1 MIIYSNPQNNFT
13 KISNAF
19 IQDSNISA
27 EAKMVGIL
35 LMSYPSDWVV
45 NIAHL
50 SKTLGKGVATIRKAL
65 KELMQTGKLAIS
77 EQERDAQGRFTKN
90 EKVYEFVGEVVC
102 ENLAELAEQEFLELK
117 EQGEEQVLEQIE
129 QGTENSEVS
138 PRNKNSV
145 CGDFDTHTKNNIIY
159 KERKICIVQE
169 SKKTIL
175 LNSFFK
181 IPKQSLNLDF
191 SSLNEDERKAYE
203 EFIRYREESRK
214 LTISTKKSIL
224 EKLKK
229 LKEQGE
235 NIIAVVERSI
245 ENGWSGLFL
254 IPKHLKSQSQALP
267 KYKTEI
273 QGDSAQIALHNE
285 LLNLLLSANPS
296 FSLERM
302 KEDKIETARHSE
314 LGLIGIHKQQ
324 GRLRLCDKSQEARV
338 LQRLRGNVAQE
349 A

>member
-1 MIIYSNPQNNFT
+1 MIIHSNPQNNFT

-35 LMSYPSDWVV
+35 LMSYPSDWIV

-65 KELMQTGKLAIS
+65 RELIQTGKLTIS
-77 EQERDAQGRFTKN
+77 EQERDAQGRFSKN
-90 EKVYEFVGEVVC
+90 EKVYEFVGEVAS
-102 ENLAELAEQEFLELK
+102 ENLAELSNQEFLELRNSS
-117 EQGEEQVLEQIE
+117 IE
-129 QGTENSEVS
+129 QSTENSEVL
-138 PRNKNSV
+138 PRDAFTDS
-145 CGDFDTHTKNNIIY
+145 GDFDTHIKNNIIY
-159 KERKICIVQE
+159 KERIYIVRD
-169 SKKTIL
+169 SKKHIL
-175 LNSFFK
+175 LNSLFK

-191 SSLNEDERKAYE
+191 APLNEDERKAYE
-203 EFIRYREESRK
+203 EFIQYREESRK
-214 LTISTKKSIL
+214 LTMSTKKSIL

-254 IPKHLKSQSQALP
+254 TPKHTKAQSQALP
-267 KYKTEI
+267 KYKAE
-273 QGDSAQIALHNE
+273 QGESAHITLHRE
-285 LLNLLLSANPS
+285 LLGLLLSANPS

-302 KEDKIETARHSE
+302 KEGKIETARHSE
-314 LGLIGIHKQQ
+314 WGLIGIHKQQ
-324 GRLRLCDKSQEARV
+324 GLLRLCDKSQEARV
-338 LQRLRGNVAQE
+338 LQGLMGNVAQE

>member
-1 MIIYSNPQNNFT
+1 MIIHSNPQNNFT

-35 LMSYPSDWVV
+35 LMSYPSDWIV

-65 KELMQTGKLAIS
+65 KELIQTGKLTIS
-77 EQERDAQGRFTKN
+77 EQERDEKGRFTKD
-90 EKVYEFVGEVVC
+90 EKIYEFVGEVEC
-102 ENLAELAEQEFLELK
+102 ENLAELSAKEFLELK
-117 EQGEEQVLEQIE
+117 NRNIE
-129 QGTENSEVS
+129 QSTENAEFL
-138 PRNKNSV
+138 PRDDSTDS
-145 CGDFDTHTKNNIIY
+145 GAFDTHTKNNILNKEKIY
-159 KERKICIVQE
+159 IVRD
-169 SKKTIL
+169 SKKHIL
-175 LNSFFK
+175 LNSLFK

-191 SSLNEDERKAYE
+191 SSFDEGERKAYE
-203 EFIRYREESRK
+203 EFIRYREETRK

-235 NIIAVVERSI
+235 NIVAVVERSI
-245 ENGWSGLFL
+245 ENGWSGLFPL
-254 IPKHLKSQSQALP
+254 PRNQRTQRTQAQRQTQETQEKSAEM
-267 KYKTEI
+267 T
-273 QGDSAQIALHNE
+273 LHNE
-285 LLNLLLSANPS
+285 LLNLLLLANPS
-296 FSLERM
+296 FSLERF
-302 KEDKIETARHSE
+302 KEGKIETATHRD
-314 LGLIGIHKQQ
+314 LGFIGIHKEQ
-324 GRLRLCDKSQEARV
+324 GLLRLCDKSQEARY

>member
-35 LMSYPSDWVV
+35 LMSYPNDWIV

-50 SKTLGKGVATIRKAL
+50 SNILGKGVATIRKAL
-65 KELMQTGKLAIS
+65 KELVHIGKLTIS
-77 EQERDAQGRFTKN
+77 KQERDAQGRFTKD
-90 EKVYEFVGEVVC
+90 EKVYKFVGEVEC
-102 ENLAELAEQEFLELK
+102 ENLAELSIQEFLELK
-117 EQGEEQVLEQIE
+117 EKIE
-129 QGTENSEVS
+129 QGTENAESLSRDNFTDSGV
-138 PRNKNSV
+138 
-145 CGDFDTHTKNNIIY
+145 FDTHTKNNNIY
-159 KERKICIVQE
+159 KEKIYIVRD
-169 SKKTIL
+169 SKKHIL
-175 LNSFFK
+175 LNSLFK
-181 IPKQSLNLDF
+181 IPKQSLSLDF
-191 SSLNEDERKAYE
+191 SSLNEDEKRAYE
-203 EFIRYREESRK
+203 EFIRYREETRK
-214 LTISTKKSIL
+214 LTQTTKKSIL

-254 IPKHLKSQSQALP
+254 IPKHLKRQSQALP
-267 KYKTEI
+267 KNKTEI
-273 QGDSAQIALHNE
+273 QGDNAQIALHNE

-314 LGLIGIHKQQ
+314 LGLVGIHKQQ

-338 LQRLRGNVAQE
+338 LQRLRDNVAQE
-349 A
+349 I

>member
-1 MIIYSNPQNNFT
+1 MIIHSNPQNNFT

-35 LMSYPSDWVV
+35 LMSYPSDWIV

-65 KELMQTGKLAIS
+65 KELIQTGKLTIS
-77 EQERDAQGRFTKN
+77 EQERDEKGRFAKD
-90 EKVYEFVGEVVC
+90 ERIYEFVGEVEC
-102 ENLAELAEQEFLELK
+102 ENLAELSAKEFLELRNRN
-117 EQGEEQVLEQIE
+117 IE
-129 QGTENSEVS
+129 QSTENSES
-138 PRNKNSV
+138 LPHNDFTDS
-145 CGDFDTHTKNNIIY
+145 GDFDTHTKNNILNKEKIY
-159 KERKICIVQE
+159 IVRD
-169 SKKTIL
+169 SKKHIL
-175 LNSFFK
+175 LNSLFK
-181 IPKQSLNLDF
+181 IPKQSLSLDF
-191 SSLNEDERKAYE
+191 SSFDEGERKAYE

-245 ENGWSGLFL
+245 ENGWSGLFPL
-254 IPKHLKSQSQALP
+254 SRNQRTQRIQAQRQTQDTQEKSAEM
-267 KYKTEI
+267 T
-273 QGDSAQIALHNE
+273 LHDE
-285 LLNLLLSANPS
+285 LLSLLLSANPS

-302 KEDKIETARHSE
+302 KEDRIETARHSE
-314 LGLIGIHKQQ
+314 WGLVGIHKQQ
-324 GRLRLCDKSQEARV
+324 GLLRLCDKSQEARI

>member
-35 LMSYPSDWVV
+35 LMSYPNDWKV

-50 SKTLGKGVATIRKAL
+50 SNILGKGVATIRKAL
-65 KELMQTGKLAIS
+65 KELVHIGKLTIS
-77 EQERDAQGRFTKN
+77 KQERDAQGRFTKD
-90 EKVYEFVGEVVC
+90 EKVYKFVGEVEC
-102 ENLAELAEQEFLELK
+102 ENLAELSIQEFLELK
-117 EQGEEQVLEQIE
+117 EKIE
-129 QGTENSEVS
+129 QGTENAESLSRDNFTDSGV
-138 PRNKNSV
+138 
-145 CGDFDTHTKNNIIY
+145 FDTHTKNNNIY
-159 KERKICIVQE
+159 KEKIYIVRD
-169 SKKTIL
+169 SKKHIL
-175 LNSFFK
+175 LNSLFK
-181 IPKQSLNLDF
+181 IPKQSLSLDF
-191 SSLNEDERKAYE
+191 SSLNEDEKRAYE
-203 EFIRYREESRK
+203 EFIRYREETRK
-214 LTISTKKSIL
+214 LTQTTKKSIL

-254 IPKHLKSQSQALP
+254 IPKHLKRQSQALP
-267 KYKTEI
+267 KNKTEI
-273 QGDSAQIALHNE
+273 QGDNAQIALHNE

-314 LGLIGIHKQQ
+314 LGLVGIHKQQ

-338 LQRLRGNVAQE
+338 LQRLRDNVAQE
-349 A
+349 I

>member
-1 MIIYSNPQNNFT
+1 MIIHSNPQNNFT

-35 LMSYPSDWVV
+35 LMSYPSDWIV

-65 KELMQTGKLAIS
+65 KELIQTGKLAIS

-90 EKVYEFVGEVVC
+90 EKVYEFVGEVEC
-102 ENLAELAEQEFLELK
+102 ENLAELSAKEFLELRNRN
-117 EQGEEQVLEQIE
+117 IE
-129 QGTENSEVS
+129 QSTENSES
-138 PRNKNSV
+138 LPRDDFTDS
-145 CGDFDTHTKNNIIY
+145 GDFDTHTKNNILNKEKIY
-159 KERKICIVQE
+159 IVRD
-169 SKKTIL
+169 SKKRIL
-175 LNSFFK
+175 LNSLFK
-181 IPKQSLNLDF
+181 IPKQSLSLDF
-191 SSLNEDERKAYE
+191 SSFDEGERKAYE

-245 ENGWSGLFL
+245 ENGWVGLFL

-267 KYKTEI
+267 KCKTEN
-273 QGDSAQIALHNE
+273 QGESAQIALHKE
-285 LLNLLLSANPS
+285 LLSLLLSANPS

-302 KEDKIETARHSE
+302 KEDRIETARHSE
-314 LGLIGIHKQQ
+314 WGLVGIHKQQ
-324 GRLRLCDKSQEARV
+324 GRLRLCDKSQEARI
-338 LQRLRGNVAQE
+338 LQRLRDNVAQE

>member
-1 MIIYSNPQNNFT
+1 MIIHSNPQNNFT

-35 LMSYPSDWVV
+35 LMSYPSDWIV

-65 KELMQTGKLAIS
+65 KELIQTGKLTIS
-77 EQERDAQGRFTKN
+77 EQERDEKGRFAKD
-90 EKVYEFVGEVVC
+90 ERIYEFVGEVEC
-102 ENLAELAEQEFLELK
+102 ENLAELSAKEFLELRNRN
-117 EQGEEQVLEQIE
+117 IE
-129 QGTENSEVS
+129 QSTENSES
-138 PRNKNSV
+138 LPHNDFTDS
-145 CGDFDTHTKNNIIY
+145 GDFDTHTKNNILNKEKIY
-159 KERKICIVQE
+159 IVRD
-169 SKKTIL
+169 SKKHIL
-175 LNSFFK
+175 LNSLFK
-181 IPKQSLNLDF
+181 IPKQSLSLDF
-191 SSLNEDERKAYE
+191 SSFDEGERKAYE

-245 ENGWSGLFL
+245 ENGWSGLFPL
-254 IPKHLKSQSQALP
+254 SRNQRTQRIQAQRQTQDTQEKSAEM
-267 KYKTEI
+267 T
-273 QGDSAQIALHNE
+273 LHDE
-285 LLNLLLSANPS
+285 LLSLLLSANPS

-302 KEDKIETARHSE
+302 KEDRIETARHSE
-314 LGLIGIHKQQ
+314 WGLVGIHKQQ
-324 GRLRLCDKSQEARV
+324 GRLRLCDKSQEARI
-338 LQRLRGNVAQE
+338 LQRLRDNVAQE